1 MQLSGRDSNVYG
13 VWVRGCMLLYKKENQ
28 PYRKK
33 NTANMKSILL
43 TAMML
48 LSGLAATAQTDPT
61 IMTIDGKPVSRSEFE
76 YSYNKNN
83 SETVVDKKSVADY
96 VDLFINY
103 KLKVLA
109 AEAAGIDTTESF
121 RKEFLT
127 YRDQQIRPAFIA
139 PDDLKREAWKV
150 YVETR
155 DRIDSTGGMVRPA
168 HILVMLQQK
177 ATKAQEAAAKQR
189 IDSIAKA
196 LAGGADFAALAAK
209 CSDDKGSAKRGG
221 DISWICKGQTLK
233 EFEDV
238 VYGMKEGEVS
248 KPFLSPV
255 GYHIVK
261 LLGRQ
266 SFFPYDSLKADIERF
281 VSQDRVRERIIS
293 QNIDSI
299 AKSSVPAI
307 TAEQVVDRKAAEM
320 EAADSDLKNLVREYH
335 DGLLLYEISNRT
347 VWEKAAKDEAGQEA
361 FFKKNK
367 KKYAWDA
374 PRYKGMAY
382 NTKDAADIEA
392 VKAAVKDLPF
402 EEWAETLRK
411 TFNDSIRRIQVV
423 KGIFKRG
430 DNALVD
436 KDVFAVDTVVNAPKG
451 YPYSATYGKT
461 LKAPESWRDVREQVV
476 ADYQDL
482 LEKKWVAELRKR
494 YKVKVDKKVLSTV
507 NKH

>member
-1 MQLSGRDSNVYG
+1 M
-13 VWVRGCMLLYKKENQ
+13 
-28 PYRKK
+28 
-33 NTANMKSILL
+33 L
-43 TAMML
+43 TAL
-48 LSGLAATAQTDPT
+48 LLLAGMAAQAQTDPV
-61 IMTIDGKPVSRSEFE
+61 IMTIDGRPVTRSEFE

-109 AEAAGIDTTESF
+109 AEAAGIDTTASF
-121 RKEFLT
+121 KKEFLS
-127 YRDQQIRPAFIA
+127 YRDQQIRPEFIT
-139 PDDLKREAWKV
+139 PDDLKREAWRT

-168 HILVMLQQK
+168 HILVMLRQK
-177 ATKAQEAAAKQR
+177 ATKAQEEAARVR
-189 IDSIAKA
+189 IDSIYKA
-196 LAGGADFAALAAK
+196 LQGGADFAALARK
-209 CSDDKGSAKRGG
+209 CSDDKGSASRGG

-233 EFEDV
+233 EFESV

-255 GYHIVK
+255 GWHVVK

-266 SFFPYDSLKADIERF
+266 SFFPYDSVKADIERF
-281 VSQDRVRERIIS
+281 VGQSRVRERIIS

-299 AKSSVPAI
+299 ARSSVPVL
-307 TAEQVVDRKAAEM
+307 TPEQVVDRKAAEM

-347 VWEKAAKDEAGQEA
+347 VWDKAAKDEDGQQA
-361 FFKKNK
+361 FFKKNRK
-367 KKYAWDA
+367 RYAWDA
-374 PRYKGMAY
+374 PRFKGIAY
-382 NTKDAADIEA
+382 HTKDAADIEA
-392 VKAAVKDLPF
+392 VKAAVKDIPF
-402 EEWAETLRK
+402 EEWADKLRK
-411 TFNDSIRRIQVV
+411 EFNDSVRRIQVV

-436 KDVFAVDTVVNAPKG
+436 KDVFGVDTVAKPMKD
-451 YPYSATYGKT
+451 YPFTATYGRT

-476 ADYQDL
+476 ADYQDV
-482 LEKKWVAELRKR
+482 LEKKWVAALRKK
-494 YKVKVDKKVLSTV
+494 YKVTVDKAVLATV